1 MSQIQILV
9 GSVTGNAEGIAE
21 LAAEELQRKGHQ
33 ISINNFAQVEDLV
46 RSPDEILLIC
56 TSNTGAGDL
65 PDNLQPLYVQMTREY
80 PAIAGRQYGLINLG
94 DSSYTTFG
102 EAGQAIDD
110 AFADL
115 GAQRIGEPLV
125 LDACSGDDPEES
137 AREWLE
143 QWATLLPDGAPS

>member
-1 MSQIQILV
+1 MSHIQILV
-9 GSVTGNAEGIAE
+9 GSVTGNAEHIAE
-21 LAAEELQRKGHQ
+21 LAAEELERKGHQ

-56 TSNTGAGDL
+56 TSNTGTGDL

-94 DSSYTTFG
+94 DSSYATFG

-143 QWATLLPDGAPS
+143 KWAAQLPNGGQP